1 MDEFDEDFNV
11 LLSNPVN
18 TSITTALA
26 AVIIE
31 DSDSPPSISV
41 QAPISVD
48 EGSVATYVIS
58 LSNISAKDMSFDYAI
73 TGVSEADVSSLNGS
87 VSIPAGNASA
97 EINITALDDNLI
109 ENTEIINL
117 TFSNG
122 SNLQLDLQSIK
133 HSLKILL

>member
-11 LLSNPVN
+11 LLSNAVN
-18 TSITTALA
+18 TSITTASA

-58 LSNISAKDMSFDYAI
+58 LSNISAKDISFDYAI
-73 TGVSEADVSSLNGS
+73 TGVSDS
-87 VSIPAGNASA
+87 
-97 EINITALDDNLI
+97 
-109 ENTEIINL
+109 
-117 TFSNG
+117 
-122 SNLQLDLQSIK
+122 
-133 HSLKILL
+133 

>member
-18 TSITTALA
+18 TSITTASA

-58 LSNISAKDMSFDYAI
+58 LSNISAKDISFDYDI
-73 TGVSEADVSSLNGS
+73 TGVSVADISSLYGS

-122 SNLQLDLQSIK
+122 SNLQLGSSTIK
-133 HSLKILL
+133 HSLKTLL

>member
-1 MDEFDEDFNV
+1 M
-11 LLSNPVN
+11 
-18 TSITTALA
+18 I
-26 AVIIE
+26 
-31 DSDSPPSISV
+31 
-41 QAPISVD
+41 
-48 EGSVATYVIS
+48 
-58 LSNISAKDMSFDYAI
+58 
-73 TGVSEADVSSLNGS
+73 ADVSSLNGS